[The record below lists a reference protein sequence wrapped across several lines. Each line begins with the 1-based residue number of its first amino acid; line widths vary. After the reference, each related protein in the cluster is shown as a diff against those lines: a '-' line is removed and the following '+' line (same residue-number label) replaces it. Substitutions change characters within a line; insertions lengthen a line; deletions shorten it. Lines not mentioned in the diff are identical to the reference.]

1 MDELVPALAIGAIF
15 IGLPWIIL
23 HYVTQWKKSATITRE
38 DENLLDEL
46 HEAARRL
53 DDRLHSIERIIAA
66 DNPNWRLKD
75 TSSVMDQIEDSR
87 SRRYGNDI

>member
-1 MDELVPALAIGAIF
+1 MSDFFTPVFIVGILF

-23 HYVTQWKKSATITRE
+23 HYVTQWKKSSGISRA

-46 HEAARRL
+46 YETARRL

-66 DNPNWRLKD
+66 DHPELD
-75 TSSVMDQIEDSR
+75 V
-87 SRRYGNDI
+87 RRPTPEAPQADIRKIREF